1 MATIKEHIIQAE
13 LKGLRERVNK
23 LIQAE
28 APDIMIDMTKEEIK
42 NLEQGIL
49 KIGGDKSLL
58 DREFISCENKVGNS
72 GKRYVQFNNNIN
84 YFPNAKYGRYIAYNT
99 R

>member
-28 APDIMIDMTKEEIK
+28 APDIIIESIEREIQK
-42 NLEQGIL
+42 LEQGIL

-58 DREFISCENKVGNS
+58 DREFISCEIKTGNG
-72 GKRYVQFNNNIN
+72 GKKYVQFNNNIN